1 MPEAYDFIVVGAGTA
16 GCALAARLA
25 EDGRHRV
32 LLLEAGA
39 RARSPWIA
47 LPVGYAKLIGHPR
60 HTWGYRSEPEPALR
74 ERRLDVPAGRMVG
87 GTGSLNGML
96 YVRGHPLDYD
106 AWRDAG
112 NPGWGYADV
121 LPWFRLSESN
131 SRGADAWHGGSG
143 PLPVTDPPQR
153 HPLADAFID
162 AAVEAGFPRND
173 DFNGASQEGAG
184 YYQLNTRRG
193 LRAST
198 ANSYLAGAARKTNLR
213 LVTHALV
220 DRVVTSG
227 GRAVAVDYRHGGRVL
242 RAEAGREIVLAG
254 GAYHSPQVLQ
264 RSGIGP
270 PEVLEPLRIE
280 VVAALPGVGRNLQ
293 NHVRVPVV
301 HRCREP
307 VTHNDA
313 MRSLTARASM
323 AWQFA
328 LHRSGPLAAG
338 TYAGGFFRTSP
349 ALDRPDCQ
357 VTFWTYSVER
367 RDAGGVVLHDFPGY
381 TANAVLLHPQSRGCV
396 AIVAPDAAAAPSI
409 RFDALAEP
417 ADRSAMLAATR
428 LVRRMLAMPALQ
440 RWSAG
445 ELAPGA
451 AVDTEE
457 ALRDY
462 VARTANIVYHPVGT
476 CRMGDDGDAVV
487 DAQLRVRG
495 VEALRVADASV
506 MPSVP
511 GGNTNAPTLMI
522 AERAAAFMLAATSYP
537 SAPPQ
542 PR

>member
-1 MPEAYDFIVVGAGTA
+1 MTGDVDFIVIGAGTA

-60 HTWGYRSEPEPALR
+60 HTWGYRSEAEGGLR
-74 ERRLDVPAGRMVG
+74 ARRLDVPAGRMVG

-106 AWRDAG
+106 GWRDAG
-112 NPGWGYADV
+112 NPGWGYDDV
-121 LPWFRLSESN
+121 LPWFRRSEAN
-131 SRGADAWHGGSG
+131 TRGADAWHGDAG
-143 PLPVTDPPQR
+143 PLPVTDPPQH
-153 HPLADAFID
+153 HPLADAFI
-162 AAVEAGFPRND
+162 AAAAQAGYPRND
-173 DFNGASQEGAG
+173 DFNGARQEGAG

-198 ANSYLAGAARKTNLR
+198 ANSYLAPALRRGNLTLVTEALVERVVIERGRATAVEYRHHGATVRVRAAREI
-213 LVTHALV
+213 ALC
-220 DRVVTSG
+220 
-227 GRAVAVDYRHGGRVL
+227 
-242 RAEAGREIVLAG
+242 G

-264 RSGIGP
+264 RSGVG
-270 PEVLEPLRIE
+270 PEVLLASLGIPIVAPL
-280 VVAALPGVGRNLQ
+280 AGVGANLQ
-293 NHVRVPVV
+293 NHVRVPIV
-301 HRCREP
+301 HRCRER

-313 MRSLTARASM
+313 MRSLVARAGM
-323 AWQFA
+323 AWEFA

-381 TANAVLLHPQSRGCV
+381 TANAVLLHPRSRGSV
-396 AIVAPDAAAAPSI
+396 TIGSRDPAAAPAI
-409 RFDALAEP
+409 RFDVLAH
-417 ADRSAMLAATR
+417 ADDRAGMLAATQ
-428 LVRRMLAMPALQ
+428 LVRRLLEMPAMQ

-445 ELAPGA
+445 ELAPGP
-451 AVDTEE
+451 AVASED

-462 VARTANIVYHPVGT
+462 IERTANIVFHPVGT
-476 CRMGDDGDAVV
+476 CRMGDDPYAVV
-487 DAQLRVRG
+487 DARLRVRG

-506 MPSVP
+506 MPGVP

-522 AERAAAFMLAATSYP
+522 AERAAAWMLDAA
-537 SAPPQ
+537 
-542 PR
+542 

>member
-1 MPEAYDFIVVGAGTA
+1 MPGTFDYIVVGAGTA

-25 EDGRHRV
+25 EDGRQRV

-60 HTWGYRSEPEPALR
+60 HTWGYRSEPEAALR
-74 ERRLDVPAGRMVG
+74 DRRLDVPAGRMVG

-96 YVRGHPLDYD
+96 YVRGHPRDYD

-112 NPGWGYADV
+112 NPGWSYADV
-121 LPWFRLSESN
+121 LPWFRHSEAN
-131 SRGADAWHGGSG
+131 SRGADRWHGDAG
-143 PLPVTDPPQR
+143 PLPVTDPPQH
-153 HPLADAFID
+153 HPLADAFI
-162 AAVEAGFPRND
+162 AAAAEAGYPRND
-173 DFNGASQEGAG
+173 DFNGAEQEGAG

-198 ANSYLAGAARKTNLR
+198 ANSYLGRGGDASKLS

-220 DRVVTSG
+220 ERIVVTG
-227 GRAVAVDYRHGGRVL
+227 GRAVAVEYRHRGETV
-242 RAEAGREIVLAG
+242 RAEAACEIVLTG

-270 PEVLEPLRIE
+270 PALLEELGIA
-280 VVAALPGVGRNLQ
+280 VVAGLDGVGANLQ
-293 NHVRVPVV
+293 NHVRVPIV
-301 HRCREP
+301 HKCREP

-313 MRSLTARASM
+313 MRSLRARVGM
-323 AWQFA
+323 AWEFA
-328 LHRSGPLAAG
+328 TRRSGPLAAG

-349 ALDRPDCQ
+349 DLERPDCQ

-381 TANAVLLHPQSRGCV
+381 TANAVLLHPRSRGHV
-396 AIVAPDAAAAPSI
+396 GITARDPASAPSI
-409 RFDALAEP
+409 HFDVLGHP
-417 ADRSAMLAATR
+417 ADRVAMLDATR
-428 LVRRMLAMPALQ
+428 LVRRMLAMPAMQ

-445 ELAPGA
+445 ELAPGL
-451 AVDTEE
+451 AVDSDD
-457 ALRDY
+457 ALREY

-476 CRMGDDGDAVV
+476 CRMGADAGAVV
-487 DAQLRVRG
+487 DAQLRVHG
-495 VEALRVADASV
+495 VAALRVADASV
-506 MPSVP
+506 MPAVP

-522 AERAAAFMLAATSYP
+522 AERAARWILDAAAA
-537 SAPPQ
+537 APGAH